1 MEDFFYKR
9 LCLIAEDFLYRIS
22 HGIRQED
29 RISFNLP
36 IWFIICE
43 SFFFLKLD
51 KIFYQTNIE
60 ASATILIQY
69 FNLNLS
75 NR

>member
-1 MEDFFYKR
+1 MELDEKIG
-9 LCLIAEDFLYRIS
+9 LVLIYQYDSLS
-22 HGIRQED
+22 V
-29 RISFNLP
+29 NL
-36 IWFIICE
+36 
-43 SFFFLKLD
+43 FFLKLD

>member
-1 MEDFFYKR
+1 MELDKKIG
-9 LCLIAEDFLYRIS
+9 LVLIYQYDSLS
-22 HGIRQED
+22 V
-29 RISFNLP
+29 NL
-36 IWFIICE
+36 
-43 SFFFLKLD
+43 FFFLKLD